1 MQTSN
6 FRAKALVVFTIIA
19 GFQFSVLAPPA
30 AAKDKVQNFSS
41 PVEAYRQGM
50 AAYHAE
56 DFERALPALNFAAE
70 KGVIGAVLNLA
81 RIYANGNGTK
91 KNDAMAFEYYAH
103 IAQNYSRVSHRN
115 ALGTYVAEAFVA
127 VGDYYRKGI
136 PESNIRR
143 NASEAIRNYTHAA
156 SHLRDPV
163 AQYQLARMHLRGLGV
178 RKNPFRAAQ
187 WLNLA
192 AKQNHALS
200 QALLGTLYWKGEGV
214 KANKPVALA
223 LLQAAVRNSQ
233 YKSQFNKPNDRK
245 QILGTYRRLSKNA
258 GPEQRAKAREIF
270 ASRFNRGV
278 TELDTDLATGNPDN
292 LNGIIIGK
300 TPNAIADNQNDDAVN
315 SSPGS
320 DILLGTATFGI
331 NEDSLSNGN
340 VISNDRGV
348 LRP

>member
-1 MQTSN
+1 MQTSK
-6 FRAKALVVFTIIA
+6 FRAKALAVFTIIA
-19 GFQFSVLAPPA
+19 GFQLGTLVSPV
-30 AAKDKVQNFSS
+30 AAKDTVQNFSS

-50 AAYHAE
+50 AAYHAD

-81 RIYANGNGTK
+81 RIYANGKGVK

-103 IAQNYSRVSHRN
+103 IANNYSRVSHKN
-115 ALGTYVAEAFVA
+115 ALGIYVAEAFVA
-127 VGDYYRKGI
+127 GGDYYRRGI
-136 PESNIRR
+136 PDSRIRR

-156 SHLRDPV
+156 SYLRDPV

-214 KANKPVALA
+214 KVNKPVALA

-233 YKSQFNKPNDRK
+233 YKSQLNKPNDRK

-270 ASRFNRGV
+270 ASRFSRGV
-278 TELDTDLATGNPDN
+278 PELDDNLSTDN

-300 TPNAIADNQNDDAVN
+300 TPNAIADNQNDDSIN
-315 SSPGS
+315 GGPGS

-331 NEDSLSNGN
+331 NEDNVSNGS
-340 VISNDRGV
+340 VISNDRGT

>member
-19 GFQFSVLAPPA
+19 GLQFSVLAPPA

-136 PESNIRR
+136 PDANIRR

-278 TELDTDLATGNPDN
+278 PELDTDLATGNPDN

-331 NEDSLSNGN
+331 NEDSLSNGS